1 LSLKQRQVLEWESVV
16 VNKSEGFRTP
26 LIGGCGQEE
35 AGGRLTERGG
45 TCSVL
50 DLGSISSFLWL
61 VLRQAEAGNH

>member
-1 LSLKQRQVLEWESVV
+1 MVH
-16 VNKSEGFRTP
+16 KSEGFRAP
-26 LIGGCGQEE
+26 LIGDCGQEE
-35 AGGRLTERGG
+35 AEGRLTERGG

>member
-1 LSLKQRQVLEWESVV
+1 M
-16 VNKSEGFRTP
+16 VNKSEGFRAP

-50 DLGSISSFLWL
+50 DLGAYLAFCGWF
-61 VLRQAEAGNH
+61 